1 MKILAIESAS
11 MVASVAIVSEEALL
25 AEYTINH
32 KKTHSQTL
40 LSMVDEMVKM
50 SEVSLDDIDAI
61 AVSGGP
67 GSFTGLRIGSST
79 GKGLGLALNK
89 PMIHIPT
96 MDSMAYNF
104 FGTQHLVCPMMD
116 ARRTQVYSGIYECEN
131 ELIVKRE
138 QTLSLIREVVEEL
151 NDLGRAVILIGDGVP
166 VNLQYIQESLKVPY
180 FIAPPHLNRNKA
192 SSVGALAVEYY
203 KAGKTEHA
211 REHLP
216 NYLRASQAERELQEK
231 MQSGKGEA

>member
-1 MKILAIESAS
+1 MKILAIESS
-11 MVASVAIVSEEALL
+11 TLVASVAIVSEDVLI

-40 LSMVDEMVKM
+40 LSMIDEI
-50 SEVSLDDIDAI
+50 VSMCEIDLNDMDAI
-61 AVSGGP
+61 AVAGGP

-79 GKGLGLALNK
+79 GKGLGLALDK

-96 MDSMAYNF
+96 MDAMAYNF
-104 FGTQHLVCPMMD
+104 AGTDKLICPMMD
-116 ARRTQVYSGIYECEN
+116 ARRRQVYSGIYECN
-131 ELIVKRE
+131 ESLVTKRE
-138 QTLSLIREVVEEL
+138 QSISLIDEVIEEINKCGREVIFL
-151 NDLGRAVILIGDGVP
+151 GDGVP
-166 VNLQYIQESLKVPY
+166 VNLDYIKENVKVPY
-180 FIAPPHLNRNKA
+180 LLAPPHLNRNKA
-192 SSVGALAVEYY
+192 ASVGALAVEYF

-231 MQSGKGEA
+231 TAGKEQ